1 MSTSELDSNRWA
13 VISFARCEADGL
25 TYSQAAAK
33 MRELDELRIAGLC
46 LVTQET
52 AERVKA

>member
-13 VISFARCEADGL
+13 VISFERCEADRL

-33 MRELDELRIAGLC
+33 MRELDERRIAGLC

-52 AERVKA
+52 AQRVKA